1 MKIAMLS
8 WESMHSIAVGGIAPH
23 VTELATALHRRG
35 HDVHIFTRRRDG
47 QKRYERIGDVHYHRC
62 AYVGHEEFTEDM
74 TQMADS
80 FAWHLGEVE
89 YGYGEPFDVVHGH
102 DWMITR
108 ALVRLKNERHRP
120 AVMTIHSTEYGRCG
134 NELFWHGQSKR
145 IRDLE
150 WEGAYVADRVICV
163 SESLR
168 KEVSQLYTLPENKTL
183 SIYNGVNASRFDAPV
198 DVEKIRRSCAVNA
211 DEPCVLFAGRLAWQK
226 GPDMLLEAVPS
237 VLERR
242 PEVKFVFAGEGEM
255 RPQLE
260 AQAAAAGIARSVRF
274 VGYRTGQDLVGLF
287 KSADLVCVPS
297 RNEPFGIVI
306 LEAWSAS
313 KPVVA
318 TRTGGPAEFVRH
330 QDTGW
335 TVPSDVESIGDGL
348 EAVLADD
355 DHARRMG
362 VNGRREAETRFS
374 WNTIAAQTEGVY
386 LSVLGAP
393 PLSPP
398 FTRGRVGPRAELE
411 VEAVMARTRSTREQQ
426 GNGSAATPPNPDIHV
441 GRTTPPGVNT
451 GARER
456 AATETKAAGPR
467 TTSPPPLK
475 RGGSG
480 GSAAGRGSATMTSP
494 QVEPTAEQIRRRAYE
509 IFLSRNGT
517 PGDPMTD
524 WVQAERELR
533 ERLCPGKS

>member
-23 VTELATALHRRG
+23 VTELASALRLRG
-35 HDVHIFTRRRDG
+35 HDVHVFTRRRDG

-74 TQMADS
+74 ARMADS
-80 FAWHLGEVE
+80 FAWHIGEVE

-163 SESLR
+163 SGSLR
-168 KEVSQLYTLPENKTL
+168 KEVSWLYTLPEDKTL

-198 DVEKIRRSCAVNA
+198 DVKKIRHSCAVNL

-237 VLERR
+237 VLERH
-242 PEVKFVFAGEGEM
+242 PKVKFVFAGEGEM

-260 AQAAAAGIARSVRF
+260 AQAAAAGVAESVRF
-274 VGYRTGQDLVGLF
+274 VGYRTGLDLVGLF

-335 TVPSDVESIGDGL
+335 TVPCDVDSIGEGL

-362 VNGRREAETRFS
+362 VRGRREAETRFS

-386 LSVLGAP
+386 LSVLGAT
-393 PLSPP
+393 PLSPS
-398 FTRGRVGPRAELE
+398 FTRGGVGLRGTHAELE
-411 VEAVMARTRSTREQQ
+411 VEAIMARTQSTKEQQ
-426 GNGSAATPPNPDIHV
+426 GNGSAAKKAGKSRSAST
-441 GRTTPPGVNT
+441 
-451 GARER
+451 AM
-456 AATETKAAGPR
+456 ATMETKVA
-467 TTSPPPLK
+467 PPSVQ

-480 GSAAGRGSATMTSP
+480 ESSRTTIQTAGRESATMPSS

-517 PGDPMTD
+517 PGDPTSD

-533 ERLCPGKS
+533 EQLRPIGA

>member
-23 VTELATALHRRG
+23 VTELASALHLRG
-35 HDVHIFTRRRDG
+35 HDVHIFTRRHDG

-74 TQMADS
+74 ARMADS

-89 YGYGEPFDVVHGH
+89 YGYGEPFDIVHGH

-168 KEVSQLYTLPENKTL
+168 KEVSQLYTLPEDKTL

-198 DVEKIRRSCAVNA
+198 DVKKIRRSCAVNA

-226 GPDMLLEAVPS
+226 GPDMLLDAVPS

-242 PEVKFVFAGEGEM
+242 PKVKFVFAGEGEM
-255 RPQLE
+255 RSQLE

-330 QDTGW
+330 LDTGW
-335 TVPSDVESIGDGL
+335 TVSSDVESIGDGL

-386 LSVLGAP
+386 LSVLGRKAST
-393 PLSPP
+393 LS
-398 FTRGRVGPRAELE
+398 GPHAELE
-411 VEAVMARTRSTREQQ
+411 VESVMARIRSTKEQQ
-426 GNGSAATPPNPDIHV
+426 GNGSTAPPPNPDIHV

-451 GARER
+451 GARKR
-456 AATETKAAGPR
+456 SATETKVAAPPLQRGESSR
-467 TTSPPPLK
+467 TTIQ
-475 RGGSG
+475 
-480 GSAAGRGSATMTSP
+480 AASRKSATLPSSS
-494 QVEPTAEQIRRRAYE
+494 VEPTAEQIRRRAYE

-517 PGDPMTD
+517 PGDPASD

-533 ERLCPGKS
+533 ERLCPDMS